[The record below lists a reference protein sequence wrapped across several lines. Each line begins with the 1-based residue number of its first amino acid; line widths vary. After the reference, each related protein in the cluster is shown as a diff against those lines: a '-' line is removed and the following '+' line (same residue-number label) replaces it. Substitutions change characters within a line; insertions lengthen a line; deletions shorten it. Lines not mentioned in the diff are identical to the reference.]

1 MKDYVAKQ
9 KQRLKRIIEDNE
21 LNPTLAIVQVGN
33 DPASNAYITGKKKD
47 CDELGINRVHLK
59 LTENISQRKF
69 NDEIKELSDDPN
81 IDGIIVQLPL
91 PKHLTLNS
99 HLIDVDKDVD
109 GFRDDSTY
117 IPCTPSGI
125 HSYLCSRGV
134 MLSGKNVVII
144 GRSDIVGKPMA
155 KLMLASNATVTV
167 CHSHTEDISM
177 YTKIADIIIVAVGK
191 RNILTRDMIGD
202 NRPIVI
208 DVGINRDE
216 NGKLCGDCDY
226 DNLVDIC
233 EYVSPVPGGVG
244 LLTRLALMQNVVWAA
259 KLMAERREED
269 E

>member
-9 KQRLKRIIEDNE
+9 KQRLKKIIEDND

-33 DPASNAYITGKKKD
+33 DPASNAYIKGKIKD
-47 CDELGINRVHLK
+47 SVELGIGIEYIK
-59 LTENISQRKF
+59 LSEHISQRKF
-69 NDEIKELSDDPN
+69 NDEIMELNDDQN

-91 PKHLTLNS
+91 PKHLTLNT

-125 HSYLCSRGV
+125 HSYLCDRGV
-134 MLSGKNVVII
+134 VIHGKNVVII

-155 KLMLASNATVTV
+155 KLMLDSNATVTV
-167 CHSHTEDISM
+167 CHSYTEDISM
-177 YTKIADIIIVAVGK
+177 YTKIADIIIVAVGR

-259 KLMAERREED
+259 RTRREED